1 MSNYLIYILF
11 IMGLIMILKGG
22 NWFVDSAIWL
32 GEITG
37 ASMGLIG
44 ATLISLATTL
54 PEFFVSTL
62 ASHDGLSDMAIGN
75 SIGSIICNIA
85 VIVSVCV
92 IFKPIK
98 IEDSKFDD
106 KAFMMIAFM
115 TLFYFFASD
124 GLVSKLEGLILI
136 SLTIPFILLNFYNP
150 NKNKKKR
157 KKIAFK
163 DIKEDLLINILKF
176 LIGGFLI
183 IYGADILINTGV
195 WIANIFRIPKKV
207 ISLTLLAFGTS
218 LPELTASLVA
228 TFKNKPDISVGN
240 ILGAN
245 ILNITLVLGVSAL
258 VHPTG
263 LVVLTSSLKTDIPVA
278 LLLMTIFIGP
288 GIVKKK
294 IGKLTGGALF
304 SIYLFYIISLF

>member
-1 MSNYLIYILF
+1 MPNYLIYILF
-11 IMGLIMILKGG
+11 TMGLIMILKGG

-62 ASHDGLSDMAIGN
+62 ASKDGLSDMAIGN

-85 VIVSVCV
+85 LIVSVCV
-92 IFKPIK
+92 LFKPIK

-106 KAFMMIAFM
+106 KAFMMITFM
-115 TLFYFFASD
+115 SLFYFFASD
-124 GLVSKLEGLILI
+124 GLVTKFEGLILI
-136 SLTIPFILLNFYNP
+136 SLTLPFIFLNFYNP
-150 NKNKKKR
+150 KKTKIKG
-157 KKIAFK
+157 KKIVFK
-163 DIKEDLLINILKF
+163 DIKEELIINIFKF

-183 IYGADILINTGV
+183 IYGADILVTTGV
-195 WIANIFRIPKKV
+195 WIANILRIPKKV

-218 LPELTASLVA
+218 LPELTASLVS

-263 LVVLTSSLKTDIPVA
+263 LLVLASSLKTDIPVS
-278 LLLMTIFIGP
+278 LLLMVLFIIP
-288 GIVKKK
+288 GILKKK
-294 IGKLTGGALF
+294 IGRLTGGVLF
-304 SIYLFYIISLF
+304 LIYLIYIINLF

>member
-75 SIGSIICNIA
+75 SLGSIICNIA
-85 VIVSVCV
+85 VIISVCI

-115 TLFYFFASD
+115 GLFYFFASD
-124 GLVSKLEGLILI
+124 GLVTKIEGLILV
-136 SLTIPFILLNFYNP
+136 SLTIPFILLNFYRP
-150 NKNKKKR
+150 KKNKKPG
-157 KKIAFK
+157 KKIVFK
-163 DIKEDLLINILKF
+163 DIKEDLTINIFKF
-176 LIGGFLI
+176 LVGGFLI
-183 IYGADILINTGV
+183 IYGADILVNTGV

-263 LVVLTSSLKTDIPVA
+263 LVVLASSLKTDIPVA
-278 LLLMTIFIGP
+278 LLLMALFILP

-294 IGKLTGGALF
+294 IGRLTGGVLF
-304 SIYLFYIISLF
+304 SIYLIYIINLF

>member
-1 MSNYLIYILF
+1 MANYLIYILF

-62 ASHDGLSDMAIGN
+62 ASNDGLSEIALGN
-75 SIGSIICNIA
+75 SLGSIICNIA
-85 VIVSVCV
+85 VVISVCV

-98 IEDSKFDD
+98 IEDSKFDG
-106 KAFMMIAFM
+106 KALMMLTFMGI
-115 TLFYFFASD
+115 FYFFASD
-124 GLVSKLEGLILI
+124 GIVTKMEGLMLVT
-136 SLTIPFILLNFYNP
+136 LTIPFMLFNFYRRNW
-150 NKNKKKR
+150 NTNDRKR
-157 KKIAFK
+157 IVFK
-163 DIKEDLLINILKF
+163 DIKEDLTTNVLKF
-176 LIGGFLI
+176 LVGGFLI
-183 IYGADILINTGV
+183 IYGADILVNTGV
-195 WIANIFRIPKKV
+195 EIANIFRIPKKV
-207 ISLTLLAFGTS
+207 VSLTLLALGTS
-218 LPELTASLVA
+218 LPELTASLTA

-263 LVVLTSSLKTDIPVA
+263 LRVMASSLTLDIPVA
-278 LLLMTIFIGP
+278 ILFMLIFIIP
-288 GIVKKK
+288 GILRKR
-294 IGKLTGGALF
+294 IGRFTGLLLF
-304 SIYLFYIISLF
+304 SIYLVYIVNLF